1 MKIENATRADIPAL
15 VQLWNAALGANW
27 PMTPQ
32 LLRQTMQADPTYE
45 ESGNFII
52 REYSQG
58 ENASGEGAP
67 IVAWLLCKSMENPPP
82 QLARFQNMGGIGALC
97 VHPNFQRRGLATQL
111 LARAEEYL
119 TARGSRLSTTYFPHH
134 FLPGIPTDCAAALR
148 FFRAR
153 GFEIASHESV
163 DLKRDLSDFALPPR
177 VLAAIEANP
186 TVEIRP
192 AQGGESD
199 AIIEMVTREFPGGWP
214 YTTAQHFARGDK
226 ASDVIIAVENGE
238 VIGFCLTA
246 DFHSRWLLPG
256 VYWHELLGEKY
267 GGLGPIGIAKEH
279 RKRGLGL
286 ALCAVAVQDLK
297 NRGVETM
304 AIDWTGLVDF
314 YGALGFKVWKS
325 YVSASK
331 K

>member
-1 MKIENATRADIPAL
+1 MKIETATRADIPAL
-15 VQLWNAALGANW
+15 TKLWNIAMGANW
-27 PMTPQ
+27 PMTQQ
-32 LLRQTMQADPTYE
+32 LLRQTMECDPTYE

-52 REYSQG
+52 REYSQD
-58 ENASGEGAP
+58 ENASSEDAP
-67 IVAWLLCKSMENPPP
+67 IAAWLVCKSMKNPPP
-82 QLARFQNMGGIGALC
+82 NLARFQNMGGIGALC

-111 LARAEEYL
+111 LARAEEHL
-119 TARGSRLSTTYFPHH
+119 TARDSRLSATYFPHH
-134 FLPGIPTDCAAALR
+134 FLPGIPTDCAAALQ
-148 FFRAR
+148 FFAKN
-153 GFEIASHESV
+153 GYEIASHESV
-163 DLKRDLSDFALPPR
+163 DLKRDLSDFQLSPR
-177 VLAAIEANP
+177 VLAALAENP

-192 AQGGESD
+192 SREDESD

-214 YTTAQHFARGDK
+214 YTTAQHFARDDK

-246 DFHSRWLLPG
+246 DFRSRWLLPG

-267 GGLGPIGIAKEH
+267 GGLGPIGIAKKH

-325 YVSASK
+325 YVAASK